1 MPPSRELRVS
11 HDSQPSPNLPR
22 RVRTV
27 EILFGNG
34 EPVSLPD
41 PVKLLG
47 QGPSASDIVI
57 EDRG

>member
-1 MPPSRELRVS
+1 MSREVRVS
-11 HDSQPSPNLPR
+11 IDSQPSPNLPR

-27 EILFGNG
+27 EIRFGNG
-34 EPVSLPD
+34 EPLVLPE